1 VTLPYWDPPVPPIK
15 AHMPKKPTKPL
26 SRPVRLLAIGFI
38 VLCMLFA
45 TGLTALNFNPG
56 LAILPFAA
64 KVKKSP
70 FCTVWQGVTDSKVKL
85 EQGKFESEILAH
97 THVVRKDGPL
107 KLWSTAEGE
116 FWVPDSSDQILA
128 ILLAEQKRNIYG
140 DAATGGVRRGDIVL
154 DGGAHIGIYVKTAL
168 EAGAEKIVAIEPS
181 PDALEC
187 LRRNFHKEIES
198 GKVLVYPKG
207 IWDEE
212 KTLVFYTNGNGE
224 AGDSFLTA
232 GPGARRISDIPVTT
246 IDKIVAELHLPRVDI
261 IKADI
266 KGAGTRMIKGAG
278 QTLRAYHPRMV
289 ISVEEAP
296 EDPAEIRAAVL
307 AVAPNYQFRPGPCLF
322 TGDEIRNDTIFFQ

>member
-1 VTLPYWDPPVPPIK
+1 
-15 AHMPKKPTKPL
+15 MPKNPPKPL
-26 SRPVRLLAIGFI
+26 SRPAKALAIGFI
-38 VLCMLFA
+38 VLCAAFVSA
-45 TGLTALNFNPG
+45 LTALNFYPG
-56 LAILPFAA
+56 LAILPFAGKA
-64 KVKKSP
+64 QKSP
-70 FCTVWQGVTDSKVKL
+70 FCSVWQGVTDAQVKVKQA
-85 EQGKFESEILAH
+85 EFEKAIMAGS
-97 THVVRKDGPL
+97 HVVRKDGAY
-107 KLWSTAEGE
+107 KLWSTPEGD
-116 FWVPDSSDQILA
+116 FWVPDSNDEILS

-140 DAATGGVRRGDIVL
+140 DAETGGVKRGDIVL

-168 EAGAEKIVAIEPS
+168 AAGAEKIVAIEPS

-187 LRRNFHKEIES
+187 LRRNFRKEIEA
-198 GKVLVYPKG
+198 GKVIVYPKG

-212 KTLVFYTNGNGE
+212 KTLVFYANGNGE

-232 GPGARRISDIPVTT
+232 GPGARHIADIPVTT
-246 IDKIVAELHLPRVDI
+246 IDKIVAELKLPRVDM

-278 QTLRAYHPRMV
+278 TTLRAYHPRMV

-307 AVAPNYQFRPGPCLF
+307 STVPNYQFRPGPCLF